1 MTKIKVEFYKEV
13 RNEHG
18 CDTYTEK
25 VTFFHECRPNTPYIE
40 NVDAAFSEAVARGH
54 NPIKNIRMTAID

>member
-13 RNEHG
+13 RNERG
-18 CDTYTEK
+18 CDTHMEK
-25 VTFFHECRPNTPYIE
+25 VTFLHECHPNTPYIE
-40 NVDAAFSEAVARGH
+40 DVDAAFSEAVARGH